1 MESLAPL
8 PSQQVLQTPLAAAGG
23 PAPRRAATSSPAA
36 DRRPSPPAA
45 SDRQPAGPSPLQAT
59 FRFEEKAQQVVV
71 TLIRPE
77 TKEVVRQIPP
87 DKILNLVAYLRQFVE
102 RAFDRRA

>member
-1 MESLAPL
+1 
-8 PSQQVLQTPLAAAGG
+8 
-23 PAPRRAATSSPAA
+23 
-36 DRRPSPPAA
+36 
-45 SDRQPAGPSPLQAT
+45 
-59 FRFEEKAQQVVV
+59 VV